1 MLYID
6 QPVQVGFSYDTLV
19 NGTFNALAT
28 DLLPIVADFSEGVPE
43 QNDTFFVGTFPSLN
57 SKNTANST
65 GNAAP
70 AVWTFLQAW
79 LQE

>member
-6 QPVQVGFSYDTLV
+6 QPVQVGFSYDTLA
-19 NGTFNALAT
+19 NGTFNVLAT
-28 DLLPIVADFSEGVPE
+28 DLLPAIADFSEGIPE

-57 SKNTANST
+57 SNYTANST
-65 GNAAP
+65 GNAAS
-70 AVWTFLQAW
+70 AVWTFLKAW